1 MGKASS
7 KVVKAFEGKSTFVSE
22 RNPANLQQAID
33 AALGAARKA
42 GHKPGDRFD
51 VEIWVE
57 LREHN
62 QNVKVYGAT
71 ATSRPKT

>member
-7 KVVKAFEGKSTFVSE
+7 KKVQAFEGRSTFVSE
-22 RNPANLQQAID
+22 SNPASLEQAID
-33 AALGAARKA
+33 ADLGAARKA

-51 VEIWVE
+51 LRLWVE

-71 ATSRPKT
+71 ATSKPRT

>member
-1 MGKASS
+1 MGRTRSRTIR
-7 KVVKAFEGKSTFVSE
+7 AFEGRSTFVSE
-22 RNPANLQQAID
+22 RNPASLEQAID

-42 GHKPGDRFD
+42 GHRPGDRFD
-51 VEIWVE
+51 VQIWVE

-71 ATSRPKT
+71 ATAQPRP